1 MRSMA
6 IRRLMAVLTSISALW
21 LMTLPAAA
29 ATVTFSFTGSDFYI
43 PRPVASS
50 DQEGVLRLL
59 TSYDLAANGF
69 GDLIGT
75 NCGFTVSAANGESV
89 HLNNYGAIITGGN
102 ETDVLDTESLPN
114 VLTTTLTDNTLTLG
128 PTIDL
133 YNVMLRDGNNTIGT
147 SVDYVVTVVCETE
160 DTTTTTQATTT
171 TTTVETTTTTA
182 PSTTTTAPSTTT
194 TAPPVTTTSIL
205 GTTTTTTGET
215 TTSSVAATSS
225 TTVPPVTGST
235 LPFTGPVEA
244 AGVAMAASAL
254 LLLGA
259 GLLLAAREG

>member
-6 IRRLMAVLTSISALW
+6 IRRLMAVMTSISALW

-75 NCGFTVSAANGESV
+75 TCSFTVSAANGESV
-89 HLNNYGAIITGGN
+89 HLYNYGAIVTGGN
-102 ETDVLDTESLPN
+102 ETDILDTESLPN
-114 VLTTTLTDNTLTLG
+114 VLTTTLTDDTLLLG
-128 PTIDL
+128 PIIDL
-133 YNVMLRDGNNTIGT
+133 YNVMIADDNGTIGT
-147 SVDYVVTVVCETE
+147 SVDYEVIIVCETE
-160 DTTTTTQATTT
+160 ETTTTTEATTT
-171 TTTVETTTTTA
+171 TTTVDTTTTTA
-182 PSTTTTAPSTTT
+182 PTTTTTL
-194 TAPPVTTTSIL
+194 PVTTTSIL
-205 GTTTTTTGET
+205 GTTTTSTGET

-259 GLLLAAREG
+259 GLLLAAREN